1 MSRGEYF
8 NKDRYCVEVVSS
20 NAGQS
25 SKYYC
30 LLFVDEYLL
39 SSSFK
44 GIVWEIYEC
53 VSEVFSHLG
62 RMSGMIFRV
71 HCRQG
76 SRVPQGACKGVAG
89 RSSIPC
95 KDPDTLWSNT
105 FVHFFGEFWPHQTL
119 KIIPNI
125 LPSCDKTSEMH
136 SYISQT
142 IPLIMVFDGS
152 HEQPIE
158 LVIKEEQPEDLSI
171 VSGSNIT
178 QPNFLNFHL
187 I

>member
-1 MSRGEYF
+1 M
-8 NKDRYCVEVVSS
+8 
-20 NAGQS
+20 
-25 SKYYC
+25 KYLIIIYII
-30 LLFVDEYLL
+30 FKYLL
-39 SSSFK
+39 IKIKDFYPYILPSSLCPTEKIHLVLLPPVK

-62 RMSGMIFRV
+62 IMSGMIFRL

-89 RSSIPC
+89 RSSIPY

-142 IPLIMVFDGS
+142 IPLI
-152 HEQPIE
+152 
-158 LVIKEEQPEDLSI
+158 
-171 VSGSNIT
+171 
-178 QPNFLNFHL
+178 
-187 I
+187 